1 METPHLQCYNFLPF
15 TVIGI
20 RKRNGRLNASKLRLD
35 LLLKEAVVHNIL
47 NYNFK
52 VTSTIQNSM
61 IAQEY
66 KT

>member
-1 METPHLQCYNFLPF
+1 METPHLQFYKFLPL
-15 TVIGI
+15 TVVGM

-35 LLLKEAVVHNIL
+35 LLLKEAVEHNML